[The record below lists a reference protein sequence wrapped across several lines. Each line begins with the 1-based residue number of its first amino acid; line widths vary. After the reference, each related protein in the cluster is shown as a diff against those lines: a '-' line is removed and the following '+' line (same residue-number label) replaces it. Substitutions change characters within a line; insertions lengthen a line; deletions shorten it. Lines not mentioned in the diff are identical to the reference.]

1 MAKFKAEKLDLDLEL
16 TTLDGDVESM
26 SPKTKVN
33 TTKTL
38 EIIEQW
44 RIMEIEQEEVKKEE
58 AKAKKEKK
66 EYKGKRLKNPFEI
79 IAIELE
85 MLYPKS
91 AKWFMD
97 NFDVPTLGKIMT
109 HVAETMGGLK
119 KKETN
124 SKSSLSSKSSAS
136 EQSIVHS

>member
-16 TTLDGDVESM
+16 TTLDGDVVSM

-38 EIIEQW
+38 QIIEQW
-44 RIMEIEQEEVKKEE
+44 GAMEEEQEAERREE
-58 AKAKKEKK
+58 EKAKKEGK
-66 EYKGKRLKNPFEI
+66 EYKAKKRKNPFEI

-85 MLYPKS
+85 MLYSKD

-97 NFDVPTLGKIMT
+97 NFDVPTLGKIMN

-124 SKSSLSSKSSAS
+124 SKSSLCSKSSAS